1 MSGFQTLNCGEWS
14 EVYVFLKLL
23 SEPWLNL
30 VDADLRASSSSLL
43 SVVSIEREQVNTKLP
58 ISYRISGKSVI
69 VYLNQHKFA
78 EFSTTVFK
86 EKAHLLLTEL
96 KAKNMRTF
104 SVPLIS
110 QFLSQI
116 GNPIIKSGT
125 NNKRD
130 ITICLKDLGN
140 ETLRPYGFSIKS
152 NLKNNST
159 LLNASKETNFLYEI
173 HSEIPTNKNLKT
185 KSLLKE
191 LDINGF
197 ICLGPCCEVCLK
209 NLNLLDINLSR
220 ILGYLILYYYQKRGS
235 TMIEL
240 LNQLQETNP
249 LGFADIKLY
258 QSSIM
263 KLLVAVLTN
272 MCLGTA
278 KSGQQPANGG
288 MIVVKNDGTLGTM
301 FLDDAVSRE
310 QLGLYL
316 LQNTYL
322 DTASTT
328 RHGFGRLYHDN
339 GKVYLRLNLQIRL
352 KH

>member
-1 MSGFQTLNCGEWS
+1 MSDFQTLNSGEWS

-23 SEPWLNL
+23 SEPKLDL
-30 VDADLRASSSSLL
+30 VNADLESSGTAPLRVMNIESHQIRSLMPIL
-43 SVVSIEREQVNTKLP
+43 YTNTGQTVSIQ
-58 ISYRISGKSVI
+58 I
-69 VYLNQHKFA
+69 NQQKFA
-78 EFSTTVFK
+78 DIPAIKFTEM
-86 EKAHLLLTEL
+86 ANLLLTNI
-96 KAKNMRTF
+96 KTKSQRTYA
-104 SVPLIS
+104 VPAVRE
-110 QFLSQI
+110 FLGQI
-116 GNPIIKSGT
+116 GNPIVKS
-125 NNKRD
+125 NNQSKRD
-130 ITICLKDLGN
+130 ITIG
-140 ETLRPYGFSIKS
+140 LRRLSDNMIYPYGFSIKS
-152 NLKNNST
+152 NLKSNST

-173 HSEIPTNKNLKT
+173 RSELPTNKNLKT

-191 LDINGF
+191 LDIKGF
-197 ICLGPCCEVCLK
+197 ICLGPCCDVCLK
-209 NLNLLDINLSR
+209 NLNLLDLNLSK

-258 QSSIM
+258 QSGLM

-272 MCLGTA
+272 MCLGTP

-288 MIVVKNDGTLGTM
+288 MIVVKNDGSLGTM
-301 FLDDAVSRE
+301 FLDDAKSRK

-328 RHGFGRLYHDN
+328 RHCFGRLYRDN
-339 GKVYLRLNLQIRL
+339 GKVYLRLNLQIRF